1 MLELNKE
8 YTYKEICNELGWKV
22 SDGNSKKAQIR
33 EIESAFKF
41 FHPENKKTHKP
52 KKSYIFTEMLRE
64 LQKPSVKNNGGCHND
79 KNISPMME
87 YLRAIFSDERL
98 HEQPFTMTNL
108 FCNVLKLMRKS
119 CYEKGYA
126 EDDELLNYCQRNYIY
141 NPNLFKAYSA
151 TIKKVLK
158 EITLNAITALGREKS
173 CEYEDGYIFYY
184 KMAKSD
190 DRIIGNIFSDYIN
203 DEVIEVERKICEE
216 FNEKHN
222 LSSKMKGR
230 QLLMKIYASKALR
243 EQFDR
248 EKCAELMK
256 HEDAIRDLNGVI
268 EETYQFT
275 GQYIESS
282 IPADAT
288 GYVLN
293 LDNGDFKYA
302 SCNMDYNSI
311 KLLLDNLKQMLNDIA
326 CIPSVLGSSTNVAN
340 ISEVA
345 MKILFAMAEVNANEC
360 KKWLNTGFKQRFKTF
375 QKILNMQ
382 GISVGCDVDVV
393 YNVAMPVAGSEMIA
407 NLKALQ
413 EMGAVSVDTIMEKV
427 DLVSDP
433 EVEKVRLQNE
443 KSVVNPSDAV
453 EIE

>member
-8 YTYKEICNELGWKV
+8 YTYKEICEELGWKV

-87 YLRAIFSDERL
+87 YLRVIFSDERL

-108 FCNVLKLMRKS
+108 FCNVLKFMRKS

-126 EDDELLNYCQRNYIY
+126 EDDEFLNYCQRNYIY

-190 DRIIGNIFSDYIN
+190 DRILGNIFSDYIN

-230 QLLMKIYASKALR
+230 QLLRKIYASKALR

-268 EETYQFT
+268 EETYQFSFSI
-275 GQYIESS
+275 QYIDEDRPLISYYRAVS
-282 IPADAT
+282 INDMKKIT
-288 GYVLN
+288 LTDNEVWN
-293 LDNGDFKYA
+293 LAKKICHIVVNKSRKSFFQDKRNRKYDTFEDMQDMVVTEHLLFKNGLLDGLVNENGDY
-302 SCNMDYNSI
+302 
-311 KLLLDNLKQMLNDIA
+311 
-326 CIPSVLGSSTNVAN
+326 
-340 ISEVA
+340 
-345 MKILFAMAEVNANEC
+345 
-360 KKWLNTGFKQRFKTF
+360 
-375 QKILNMQ
+375 
-382 GISVGCDVDVV
+382 
-393 YNVAMPVAGSEMIA
+393 
-407 NLKALQ
+407 
-413 EMGAVSVDTIMEKV
+413 
-427 DLVSDP
+427 DLVVLDENGKP
-433 EVEKVRLQNE
+433 ELWTENWGLPDVMGF
-443 KSVVNPSDAV
+443 
-453 EIE
+453 

>member
-8 YTYKEICNELGWKV
+8 YTYKEICEELGWKV

-41 FHPENKKTHKP
+41 YHPENKKTHKP

-87 YLRAIFSDERL
+87 YLRVIFSDERL

-108 FCNVLKLMRKS
+108 FCNVLKFMRKS

-126 EDDELLNYCQRNYIY
+126 EDDELLNQCQRHYIY

-190 DRIIGNIFSDYIN
+190 DRILGNIFSDYIN

-230 QLLMKIYASKALR
+230 QLLRKIYASKALR

-268 EETYQFT
+268 EETYQFSFSI
-275 GQYIESS
+275 QYIDEDRPLISYYRAVS
-282 IPADAT
+282 INDMKKIT
-288 GYVLN
+288 LTDNEVWN
-293 LDNGDFKYA
+293 LAKKICHIVVNKSRKSFFQDKRNRKYDTFEDMQDMVVTEHLLFKNGLLDDLVNENGDY
-302 SCNMDYNSI
+302 
-311 KLLLDNLKQMLNDIA
+311 
-326 CIPSVLGSSTNVAN
+326 
-340 ISEVA
+340 
-345 MKILFAMAEVNANEC
+345 
-360 KKWLNTGFKQRFKTF
+360 
-375 QKILNMQ
+375 
-382 GISVGCDVDVV
+382 
-393 YNVAMPVAGSEMIA
+393 
-407 NLKALQ
+407 
-413 EMGAVSVDTIMEKV
+413 
-427 DLVSDP
+427 DLVVLDENGKP
-433 EVEKVRLQNE
+433 ELWTENWGLPDVMGF
-443 KSVVNPSDAV
+443 
-453 EIE
+453 

>member
-8 YTYKEICNELGWKV
+8 YTYKEICEELGWKV

-41 FHPENKKTHKP
+41 YHPENKKTHKP

-87 YLRAIFSDERL
+87 YLRVIFSDERL

-108 FCNVLKLMRKS
+108 FCNVMKFMRKS

-190 DRIIGNIFSDYIN
+190 DRILGNIFSDYIN

-230 QLLMKIYASKALR
+230 QLLRKIYASKALR

-268 EETYQFT
+268 EETYQFSFSI
-275 GQYIESS
+275 QYIDEDRPLISYYRAVS
-282 IPADAT
+282 INDMKKIT
-288 GYVLN
+288 LTDNEVWN
-293 LDNGDFKYA
+293 LAKKICHIVVNKSRKSFFQDKRNRKYDTFEDMQDMVVTEHLLFKNGLLDDLVNENGDY
-302 SCNMDYNSI
+302 
-311 KLLLDNLKQMLNDIA
+311 
-326 CIPSVLGSSTNVAN
+326 
-340 ISEVA
+340 
-345 MKILFAMAEVNANEC
+345 
-360 KKWLNTGFKQRFKTF
+360 
-375 QKILNMQ
+375 
-382 GISVGCDVDVV
+382 
-393 YNVAMPVAGSEMIA
+393 
-407 NLKALQ
+407 
-413 EMGAVSVDTIMEKV
+413 
-427 DLVSDP
+427 DLVVLDENGKP
-433 EVEKVRLQNE
+433 ELWTENWGLPDVMGF
-443 KSVVNPSDAV
+443 
-453 EIE
+453 

>member
-8 YTYKEICNELGWKV
+8 YTYKEICEELGWKV

-41 FHPENKKTHKP
+41 YHPENKKTHKP

-87 YLRAIFSDERL
+87 YLRVIFSDERL

-190 DRIIGNIFSDYIN
+190 DRILGNIFSDYIN

-268 EETYQFT
+268 EETYQFSFSI
-275 GQYIESS
+275 QYIDEDRPLISYYRAVS
-282 IPADAT
+282 INDMKKIT
-288 GYVLN
+288 LTDNEVWN
-293 LDNGDFKYA
+293 LAKKICHIVVNKSRKSFFQDKRNRKYDTFEDMQDMVVTEHLLFKNGLLDGLVNENGDY
-302 SCNMDYNSI
+302 
-311 KLLLDNLKQMLNDIA
+311 
-326 CIPSVLGSSTNVAN
+326 
-340 ISEVA
+340 
-345 MKILFAMAEVNANEC
+345 
-360 KKWLNTGFKQRFKTF
+360 
-375 QKILNMQ
+375 
-382 GISVGCDVDVV
+382 
-393 YNVAMPVAGSEMIA
+393 
-407 NLKALQ
+407 
-413 EMGAVSVDTIMEKV
+413 
-427 DLVSDP
+427 DLVVLDENGKP
-433 EVEKVRLQNE
+433 ELWAENWGLPDVMGF
-443 KSVVNPSDAV
+443 
-453 EIE
+453 

>member
-8 YTYKEICNELGWKV
+8 YTYKEICEELGWKV

-33 EIESAFKF
+33 EIESAYKF

-87 YLRAIFSDERL
+87 YLRVIFSDERL

-190 DRIIGNIFSDYIN
+190 DRILGNIFSDYIN

-230 QLLMKIYASKALR
+230 QLLRKIYASKALR

-268 EETYQFT
+268 EETYQFSFSI
-275 GQYIESS
+275 QYIDEDRPLISYYRAVS
-282 IPADAT
+282 INDMKKIT
-288 GYVLN
+288 LTDNEVWN
-293 LDNGDFKYA
+293 LAKKICHIVVNKSRKSFFQDKRNRKYDTFEDMQDMVVTEHLLFKNGLLDGLVNENGDY
-302 SCNMDYNSI
+302 
-311 KLLLDNLKQMLNDIA
+311 
-326 CIPSVLGSSTNVAN
+326 
-340 ISEVA
+340 
-345 MKILFAMAEVNANEC
+345 
-360 KKWLNTGFKQRFKTF
+360 
-375 QKILNMQ
+375 
-382 GISVGCDVDVV
+382 
-393 YNVAMPVAGSEMIA
+393 
-407 NLKALQ
+407 
-413 EMGAVSVDTIMEKV
+413 
-427 DLVSDP
+427 DLVVLDENGKP
-433 EVEKVRLQNE
+433 ELWTENWGLPDVMGF
-443 KSVVNPSDAV
+443 
-453 EIE
+453 

>member
-8 YTYKEICNELGWKV
+8 YTYKEICEELKWKV

-33 EIESAFKF
+33 EIESAYKF

-87 YLRAIFSDERL
+87 YLRVIFSDERL

-108 FCNVLKLMRKS
+108 FCNVMKFMRKS

-190 DRIIGNIFSDYIN
+190 DRILGNIFSDYIN

-230 QLLMKIYASKALR
+230 QLLRKIYASKALR
-243 EQFDR
+243 ERFDI

-268 EETYQFT
+268 EETYQFSFSI
-275 GQYIESS
+275 QYIDEDRPLISYYRAVS
-282 IPADAT
+282 INDMEKLT
-288 GYVLN
+288 LTDNEVWN
-293 LDNGDFKYA
+293 LAKKICHIVVNKSRKSFFQDKRNRKYDTFEDMQDMVVVEHLLFKNG
-302 SCNMDYNSI
+302 
-311 KLLLDNLKQMLNDIA
+311 LLDGL
-326 CIPSVLGSSTNVAN
+326 
-340 ISEVA
+340 
-345 MKILFAMAEVNANEC
+345 VNENA
-360 KKWLNTGFKQRFKTF
+360 
-375 QKILNMQ
+375 
-382 GISVGCDVDVV
+382 D
-393 YNVAMPVAGSEMIA
+393 Y
-407 NLKALQ
+407 
-413 EMGAVSVDTIMEKV
+413 
-427 DLVSDP
+427 DLVVLDENGKP
-433 EVEKVRLQNE
+433 ELWTENWGLPDVMGF
-443 KSVVNPSDAV
+443 
-453 EIE
+453 

>member
-8 YTYKEICNELGWKV
+8 YTYKEICEELGWKV

-41 FHPENKKTHKP
+41 YHPENKKTHKP

-87 YLRAIFSDERL
+87 YLRVIFSDERL

-108 FCNVLKLMRKS
+108 FCNVLKFMRKS

-126 EDDELLNYCQRNYIY
+126 EDDELLNYCQRHYIY

-158 EITLNAITALGREKS
+158 EITLNAITALGKKKS

-190 DRIIGNIFSDYIN
+190 DRILGNIFSDYIN

-230 QLLMKIYASKALR
+230 QLLRKIYASKALR

-268 EETYQFT
+268 EETYQFSFSI
-275 GQYIESS
+275 QYIDEDRPLISYYRAVS
-282 IPADAT
+282 INDMKKLT
-288 GYVLN
+288 LTDNEVWN
-293 LDNGDFKYA
+293 LAKKICHIVVNKSRKSFFQDKRNRKYDTFEDMQDMVVTEHLLFKNGLLDGLVNENGDY
-302 SCNMDYNSI
+302 
-311 KLLLDNLKQMLNDIA
+311 
-326 CIPSVLGSSTNVAN
+326 
-340 ISEVA
+340 
-345 MKILFAMAEVNANEC
+345 
-360 KKWLNTGFKQRFKTF
+360 
-375 QKILNMQ
+375 
-382 GISVGCDVDVV
+382 
-393 YNVAMPVAGSEMIA
+393 
-407 NLKALQ
+407 
-413 EMGAVSVDTIMEKV
+413 
-427 DLVSDP
+427 DLVVLDENGKP
-433 EVEKVRLQNE
+433 ELWTENWGLPDVMGF
-443 KSVVNPSDAV
+443 
-453 EIE
+453 

>member
-8 YTYKEICNELGWKV
+8 YTYKEICEELGWKV

-87 YLRAIFSDERL
+87 YLRVIFSDERL

-108 FCNVLKLMRKS
+108 FCNVLKFMRKS

-126 EDDELLNYCQRNYIY
+126 EDDELLNYCQRHYIY
-141 NPNLFKAYSA
+141 NPNLFKTYSA

-190 DRIIGNIFSDYIN
+190 DRILGNIFSDYIN

-230 QLLMKIYASKALR
+230 QLLRKIYASKALR

-268 EETYQFT
+268 EETYQFSFSI
-275 GQYIESS
+275 QYIDEDRPLISYYRAVS
-282 IPADAT
+282 INDMKKIT
-288 GYVLN
+288 LTDNEVWN
-293 LDNGDFKYA
+293 LAKKICHIVVNKSRKSFFQDKRNRKYDTFEDMQDMVVTEHLLFKNG
-302 SCNMDYNSI
+302 
-311 KLLLDNLKQMLNDIA
+311 LLDGLENE
-326 CIPSVLGSSTNVAN
+326 ST
-340 ISEVA
+340 
-345 MKILFAMAEVNANEC
+345 
-360 KKWLNTGFKQRFKTF
+360 
-375 QKILNMQ
+375 
-382 GISVGCDVDVV
+382 D
-393 YNVAMPVAGSEMIA
+393 Y
-407 NLKALQ
+407 
-413 EMGAVSVDTIMEKV
+413 
-427 DLVSDP
+427 DLVVLDENGKP
-433 EVEKVRLQNE
+433 ELWTENWGLPDVMGF
-443 KSVVNPSDAV
+443 
-453 EIE
+453 

>member
-8 YTYKEICNELGWKV
+8 YTYKEICEELGWKV

-41 FHPENKKTHKP
+41 YHPENKKTHKP

-87 YLRAIFSDERL
+87 YLRVIFSDERL

-126 EDDELLNYCQRNYIY
+126 EDDGLLNYCQRNYIY

-158 EITLNAITALGREKS
+158 EITLNAITALGKKKS

-190 DRIIGNIFSDYIN
+190 DRILGNIFSDYIN

-230 QLLMKIYASKALR
+230 QLLRKIYASKALR

-268 EETYQFT
+268 EETYQFSFSI
-275 GQYIESS
+275 QYIDEDRPLISYYRAVS
-282 IPADAT
+282 INDMKKIT
-288 GYVLN
+288 LTDNEVWN
-293 LDNGDFKYA
+293 LAKKICHIVVNKSRKSFFQDKRNRKYDTFEDMQDMVVTEHLLFKNGLLDDLVNENGDY
-302 SCNMDYNSI
+302 
-311 KLLLDNLKQMLNDIA
+311 
-326 CIPSVLGSSTNVAN
+326 
-340 ISEVA
+340 
-345 MKILFAMAEVNANEC
+345 
-360 KKWLNTGFKQRFKTF
+360 
-375 QKILNMQ
+375 
-382 GISVGCDVDVV
+382 
-393 YNVAMPVAGSEMIA
+393 
-407 NLKALQ
+407 
-413 EMGAVSVDTIMEKV
+413 
-427 DLVSDP
+427 DLVVLDENGKP
-433 EVEKVRLQNE
+433 ELWTENWGLPDVMGF
-443 KSVVNPSDAV
+443 
-453 EIE
+453 

>member
-8 YTYKEICNELGWKV
+8 YTYKEICEELGWKV

-41 FHPENKKTHKP
+41 YHPENKKTHKP

-87 YLRAIFSDERL
+87 YLRVIFSDERL

-158 EITLNAITALGREKS
+158 EITLNAITALGKKKS

-190 DRIIGNIFSDYIN
+190 DRILGNIFSDYIN

-230 QLLMKIYASKALR
+230 QLLRKIYASKALR

-268 EETYQFT
+268 EETYQFSFSI
-275 GQYIESS
+275 QYIDEDRPLISYYRAVS
-282 IPADAT
+282 INDMKKIT
-288 GYVLN
+288 LTDNEVWN
-293 LDNGDFKYA
+293 LAKKICHIVVNKSRKSFFQDKRNRKYDTFEDMQDMVVTEHLLFKNGLLDDLVNENGDY
-302 SCNMDYNSI
+302 
-311 KLLLDNLKQMLNDIA
+311 
-326 CIPSVLGSSTNVAN
+326 
-340 ISEVA
+340 
-345 MKILFAMAEVNANEC
+345 
-360 KKWLNTGFKQRFKTF
+360 
-375 QKILNMQ
+375 
-382 GISVGCDVDVV
+382 
-393 YNVAMPVAGSEMIA
+393 
-407 NLKALQ
+407 
-413 EMGAVSVDTIMEKV
+413 
-427 DLVSDP
+427 DLVVLDENGKP
-433 EVEKVRLQNE
+433 ELWTENWGLPDVMGF
-443 KSVVNPSDAV
+443 
-453 EIE
+453 

>member
-8 YTYKEICNELGWKV
+8 YTYKEICEELGWKV

-33 EIESAFKF
+33 EIESAYKF

-87 YLRAIFSDERL
+87 YLRVIFSDERL

-108 FCNVLKLMRKS
+108 FCNVLKFMRKS

-158 EITLNAITALGREKS
+158 EITLNAITALGKKKS

-230 QLLMKIYASKALR
+230 QLLRKIYASKALR

-268 EETYQFT
+268 EETYQFSFSI
-275 GQYIESS
+275 QYIDEDRPLISYYRAVS
-282 IPADAT
+282 I
-288 GYVLN
+288 
-293 LDNGDFKYA
+293 
-302 SCNMDYNSI
+302 
-311 KLLLDNLKQMLNDIA
+311 NDI
-326 CIPSVLGSSTNVAN
+326 
-340 ISEVA
+340 E
-345 MKILFAMAEVNANEC
+345 
-360 KKWLNTGFKQRFKTF
+360 
-375 QKILNMQ
+375 
-382 GISVGCDVDVV
+382 
-393 YNVAMPVAGSEMIA
+393 
-407 NLKALQ
+407 
-413 EMGAVSVDTIMEKV
+413 
-427 DLVSDP
+427 
-433 EVEKVRLQNE
+433 
-443 KSVVNPSDAV
+443 
-453 EIE
+453 

>member
-8 YTYKEICNELGWKV
+8 YTYKEICEELGWKV

-190 DRIIGNIFSDYIN
+190 DRILGNIFSDYIN

-230 QLLMKIYASKALR
+230 QLLRKIYASKALW

-268 EETYQFT
+268 EETYQFSFSI
-275 GQYIESS
+275 QYIDEDRPLISYYRAVS
-282 IPADAT
+282 INDMKKIT
-288 GYVLN
+288 LTDNEVWN
-293 LDNGDFKYA
+293 LAKKICHIVVNKSRKSFFQDKRNRKYDTFEDMQDMVVTEHLLFKNGLLDGLVNENGDY
-302 SCNMDYNSI
+302 
-311 KLLLDNLKQMLNDIA
+311 
-326 CIPSVLGSSTNVAN
+326 
-340 ISEVA
+340 
-345 MKILFAMAEVNANEC
+345 
-360 KKWLNTGFKQRFKTF
+360 
-375 QKILNMQ
+375 
-382 GISVGCDVDVV
+382 
-393 YNVAMPVAGSEMIA
+393 
-407 NLKALQ
+407 
-413 EMGAVSVDTIMEKV
+413 
-427 DLVSDP
+427 DLVVLDENGKP
-433 EVEKVRLQNE
+433 ELWTENWGLPDVMGF
-443 KSVVNPSDAV
+443 
-453 EIE
+453 

>member
-8 YTYKEICNELGWKV
+8 YTYKEICEELGWKV

-41 FHPENKKTHKP
+41 YHPENKKTHKP

-87 YLRAIFSDERL
+87 YLRVIFSDERL

-190 DRIIGNIFSDYIN
+190 DRILGNIFSDYIN

-230 QLLMKIYASKALR
+230 QLLRKIYASKALR

-268 EETYQFT
+268 EETYQFSFSI
-275 GQYIESS
+275 QYIDEDRPLISYYRAVS
-282 IPADAT
+282 INDMKKIT
-288 GYVLN
+288 LTDNEVWN
-293 LDNGDFKYA
+293 LAKKICHIVVNKSRKSFFQDKRNRKYDTFEDMQDMVVTEHLLFKNGLLDDLVNENGDY
-302 SCNMDYNSI
+302 
-311 KLLLDNLKQMLNDIA
+311 
-326 CIPSVLGSSTNVAN
+326 
-340 ISEVA
+340 
-345 MKILFAMAEVNANEC
+345 
-360 KKWLNTGFKQRFKTF
+360 
-375 QKILNMQ
+375 
-382 GISVGCDVDVV
+382 
-393 YNVAMPVAGSEMIA
+393 
-407 NLKALQ
+407 
-413 EMGAVSVDTIMEKV
+413 
-427 DLVSDP
+427 DLVVLDENGKP
-433 EVEKVRLQNE
+433 ELWTENWGLPDVMGF
-443 KSVVNPSDAV
+443 
-453 EIE
+453 

>member
-8 YTYKEICNELGWKV
+8 YTYKEICEELGWKV

-41 FHPENKKTHKP
+41 YHPENKKTHKP

-87 YLRAIFSDERL
+87 YLRVIFSDERL

-158 EITLNAITALGREKS
+158 EITLNAITALGKKKS

-190 DRIIGNIFSDYIN
+190 DRILGNIFSDYIN

-216 FNEKHN
+216 FNEKHY

-230 QLLMKIYASKALR
+230 QLLRKIYASKALR

-268 EETYQFT
+268 EETYQFSFSI
-275 GQYIESS
+275 QYIDEDRPLISYYRAVS
-282 IPADAT
+282 INDMKKIT
-288 GYVLN
+288 LTDNEVWN
-293 LDNGDFKYA
+293 LAKKICHIVVNKSRKSFFQDKRNRKYDTFEDMQDMVVTEHLLFKNGLLDDLVNENGDY
-302 SCNMDYNSI
+302 
-311 KLLLDNLKQMLNDIA
+311 
-326 CIPSVLGSSTNVAN
+326 
-340 ISEVA
+340 
-345 MKILFAMAEVNANEC
+345 
-360 KKWLNTGFKQRFKTF
+360 
-375 QKILNMQ
+375 
-382 GISVGCDVDVV
+382 
-393 YNVAMPVAGSEMIA
+393 
-407 NLKALQ
+407 
-413 EMGAVSVDTIMEKV
+413 
-427 DLVSDP
+427 DLVVLDENGKP
-433 EVEKVRLQNE
+433 ELWTENWGLPDVMGF
-443 KSVVNPSDAV
+443 
-453 EIE
+453 

>member
-8 YTYKEICNELGWKV
+8 YTYKEICEELGWKV

-87 YLRAIFSDERL
+87 YLRVIFSDERL

-108 FCNVLKLMRKS
+108 FCNVLKFMRKS

-158 EITLNAITALGREKS
+158 EITLNTITALGREKS

-243 EQFDR
+243 ERFDI

-268 EETYQFT
+268 EETYQYQFSI
-275 GQYIESS
+275 QYIDEDRPLISYYRAVS
-282 IPADAT
+282 INDMEKLT
-288 GYVLN
+288 LTDNEVWN
-293 LDNGDFKYA
+293 LAKKICHIVVNKSRKSFFQDKRNRKYDTFEDMQDMVVTEHLLFKNG
-302 SCNMDYNSI
+302 
-311 KLLLDNLKQMLNDIA
+311 LLDGL
-326 CIPSVLGSSTNVAN
+326 
-340 ISEVA
+340 
-345 MKILFAMAEVNANEC
+345 VNE
-360 KKWLNTGFKQRFKTF
+360 NT
-375 QKILNMQ
+375 
-382 GISVGCDVDVV
+382 D
-393 YNVAMPVAGSEMIA
+393 Y
-407 NLKALQ
+407 
-413 EMGAVSVDTIMEKV
+413 
-427 DLVSDP
+427 DLVVLDENGKP
-433 EVEKVRLQNE
+433 ELWAENWGLPDVMGF
-443 KSVVNPSDAV
+443 
-453 EIE
+453 

>member
-8 YTYKEICNELGWKV
+8 YTYKEICEELGWKV

-190 DRIIGNIFSDYIN
+190 DRILGNIFSDYIN

-268 EETYQFT
+268 EETYQFSFSI
-275 GQYIESS
+275 QYIDEDRPLISYYRAVS
-282 IPADAT
+282 INDMKKIT
-288 GYVLN
+288 LTDNEVWN
-293 LDNGDFKYA
+293 LAKKICHIVVNKSRKSFFQDKRNRKYDTFEDMQDMVVTEHLLFKNGLLDGLVNENGDY
-302 SCNMDYNSI
+302 
-311 KLLLDNLKQMLNDIA
+311 
-326 CIPSVLGSSTNVAN
+326 
-340 ISEVA
+340 
-345 MKILFAMAEVNANEC
+345 
-360 KKWLNTGFKQRFKTF
+360 
-375 QKILNMQ
+375 
-382 GISVGCDVDVV
+382 
-393 YNVAMPVAGSEMIA
+393 
-407 NLKALQ
+407 
-413 EMGAVSVDTIMEKV
+413 
-427 DLVSDP
+427 DLVVLDENGKP
-433 EVEKVRLQNE
+433 ELWAENWGLPDVMGF
-443 KSVVNPSDAV
+443 
-453 EIE
+453 

>member
-8 YTYKEICNELGWKV
+8 YTYKEICEELGWKV

-87 YLRAIFSDERL
+87 YLRVIFSDERL

-108 FCNVLKLMRKS
+108 FCNVLKFMRKS

-126 EDDELLNYCQRNYIY
+126 EDDELLNYCQRHYIY

-190 DRIIGNIFSDYIN
+190 DRILGNIFSDYIN

-230 QLLMKIYASKALR
+230 QLLRKIYASKALR

-268 EETYQFT
+268 EEPYQFSFSI
-275 GQYIESS
+275 QYIDEDRPLISYYRAVS
-282 IPADAT
+282 INDMEKLT
-288 GYVLN
+288 LTDNEVWN
-293 LDNGDFKYA
+293 LAKKICHIVVNKSRKSFFQDKRNRKYDTFEDMQDMVVTEHLLFKNGLLDGLVNENGDY
-302 SCNMDYNSI
+302 
-311 KLLLDNLKQMLNDIA
+311 
-326 CIPSVLGSSTNVAN
+326 
-340 ISEVA
+340 
-345 MKILFAMAEVNANEC
+345 
-360 KKWLNTGFKQRFKTF
+360 
-375 QKILNMQ
+375 
-382 GISVGCDVDVV
+382 
-393 YNVAMPVAGSEMIA
+393 
-407 NLKALQ
+407 
-413 EMGAVSVDTIMEKV
+413 
-427 DLVSDP
+427 DLVVLDENGKP
-433 EVEKVRLQNE
+433 ELWTENWGLPDVMGF
-443 KSVVNPSDAV
+443 
-453 EIE
+453 

>member
-8 YTYKEICNELGWKV
+8 YTYKEICEELGWKV

-41 FHPENKKTHKP
+41 YHPENKKTHKP

-87 YLRAIFSDERL
+87 YLRVIFSDERL

-158 EITLNAITALGREKS
+158 EITLNAITALGKKKS

-190 DRIIGNIFSDYIN
+190 DRILGNIFSDYIN

-230 QLLMKIYASKALR
+230 QLLRKIYASKALR

-268 EETYQFT
+268 EETYQFSFSI
-275 GQYIESS
+275 QYIDEDRPLISYYRAVS
-282 IPADAT
+282 INDMKKIT
-288 GYVLN
+288 LTDNEVWN
-293 LDNGDFKYA
+293 LAKKICHIVVNKSRKSFFQDKRNRKYDTFEDMQDMVVTEHLLFKNGLLDDLVNENGDY
-302 SCNMDYNSI
+302 
-311 KLLLDNLKQMLNDIA
+311 
-326 CIPSVLGSSTNVAN
+326 
-340 ISEVA
+340 
-345 MKILFAMAEVNANEC
+345 
-360 KKWLNTGFKQRFKTF
+360 
-375 QKILNMQ
+375 
-382 GISVGCDVDVV
+382 
-393 YNVAMPVAGSEMIA
+393 
-407 NLKALQ
+407 
-413 EMGAVSVDTIMEKV
+413 
-427 DLVSDP
+427 DLVVLDENGKP
-433 EVEKVRLQNE
+433 ELWTDNWGLPDVMGF
-443 KSVVNPSDAV
+443 
-453 EIE
+453 

>member
-8 YTYKEICNELGWKV
+8 YTYKEICEELGWKV

-87 YLRAIFSDERL
+87 YLRVIFSDERL

-190 DRIIGNIFSDYIN
+190 DRILGNIFSDYIN

-222 LSSKMKGR
+222 LSSNMKGR
-230 QLLMKIYASKALR
+230 QLLRKIYASKALR

-268 EETYQFT
+268 EETYQFSFSI
-275 GQYIESS
+275 QYIDEDRPLISYYRAVS
-282 IPADAT
+282 INDMEKLT
-288 GYVLN
+288 LTDNEVWN
-293 LDNGDFKYA
+293 LAKKICHIVVNKSRKSFFQDKRNRKYDTFEDMQDMVVTEHLLFKNGLLDGLVNENGDY
-302 SCNMDYNSI
+302 
-311 KLLLDNLKQMLNDIA
+311 
-326 CIPSVLGSSTNVAN
+326 
-340 ISEVA
+340 
-345 MKILFAMAEVNANEC
+345 
-360 KKWLNTGFKQRFKTF
+360 
-375 QKILNMQ
+375 
-382 GISVGCDVDVV
+382 
-393 YNVAMPVAGSEMIA
+393 
-407 NLKALQ
+407 
-413 EMGAVSVDTIMEKV
+413 
-427 DLVSDP
+427 DLVVLDENGKP
-433 EVEKVRLQNE
+433 ELWTENWGLPDVMGF
-443 KSVVNPSDAV
+443 
-453 EIE
+453 

>member
-8 YTYKEICNELGWKV
+8 YTYKEICEELGWKV

-87 YLRAIFSDERL
+87 YLRVIFSDERL

-108 FCNVLKLMRKS
+108 FCNVLKFMRKS

-126 EDDELLNYCQRNYIY
+126 EDNELLNYCQRNYIY

-158 EITLNAITALGREKS
+158 EITLNAITALGKKNLA
-173 CEYEDGYIFYY
+173 EYEDGYIFYY

-190 DRIIGNIFSDYIN
+190 NNIIGNIFSDYIN

-230 QLLMKIYASKALR
+230 QLLRKIYASKALR

-256 HEDAIRDLNGVI
+256 YEDAIRDLNGVI
-268 EETYQFT
+268 EETYQFSF
-275 GQYIESS
+275 GIQHIDEDRPLISYYRAVS
-282 IPADAT
+282 INDMKKLT
-288 GYVLN
+288 LTDNEVWN
-293 LDNGDFKYA
+293 LAKKICHIVVNKSRKSFFQDKRNRKYDTFEDMQDMVVTEHLLFKNGLLDGLVNENGDY
-302 SCNMDYNSI
+302 
-311 KLLLDNLKQMLNDIA
+311 
-326 CIPSVLGSSTNVAN
+326 
-340 ISEVA
+340 
-345 MKILFAMAEVNANEC
+345 
-360 KKWLNTGFKQRFKTF
+360 
-375 QKILNMQ
+375 
-382 GISVGCDVDVV
+382 
-393 YNVAMPVAGSEMIA
+393 
-407 NLKALQ
+407 
-413 EMGAVSVDTIMEKV
+413 
-427 DLVSDP
+427 DLVVLDENGKP
-433 EVEKVRLQNE
+433 ELWTENWGLPDVMGF
-443 KSVVNPSDAV
+443 
-453 EIE
+453 

>member
-8 YTYKEICNELGWKV
+8 YTYKEICEELGWKV

-33 EIESAFKF
+33 EIESAYKF
-41 FHPENKKTHKP
+41 YHPENKKTHKP

-79 KNISPMME
+79 KNISPMMD
-87 YLRAIFSDERL
+87 YLRVIFSDERL

-126 EDDELLNYCQRNYIY
+126 EDDEVLNYCQRNYIY

-230 QLLMKIYASKALR
+230 QLLRKIYASKALR
-243 EQFDR
+243 ERFDI

-268 EETYQFT
+268 EETYQYQFSI
-275 GQYIESS
+275 QYIDEDRPLISYYRAVS
-282 IPADAT
+282 INDMEKLT
-288 GYVLN
+288 LTDNEVWN
-293 LDNGDFKYA
+293 LAKKICHIVVNKSRKSFFQDKRNRKYDTFEDMQDMVVTERLLFKNG
-302 SCNMDYNSI
+302 
-311 KLLLDNLKQMLNDIA
+311 LLDGL
-326 CIPSVLGSSTNVAN
+326 
-340 ISEVA
+340 
-345 MKILFAMAEVNANEC
+345 VNENA
-360 KKWLNTGFKQRFKTF
+360 
-375 QKILNMQ
+375 
-382 GISVGCDVDVV
+382 D
-393 YNVAMPVAGSEMIA
+393 Y
-407 NLKALQ
+407 
-413 EMGAVSVDTIMEKV
+413 
-427 DLVSDP
+427 DLVVLDENGKP
-433 EVEKVRLQNE
+433 ELWAENWGLPDVMGF
-443 KSVVNPSDAV
+443 
-453 EIE
+453 

>member
-8 YTYKEICNELGWKV
+8 YTYKEICEELGWKV

-41 FHPENKKTHKP
+41 YHPENKKTHKP

-87 YLRAIFSDERL
+87 YLRVIFSDERL

-190 DRIIGNIFSDYIN
+190 DRILGNIFSDYIN

-230 QLLMKIYASKALR
+230 QLLRKIYASKALR

-268 EETYQFT
+268 EETYQFSFSI
-275 GQYIESS
+275 QYIDEDRPLISYYRAVS
-282 IPADAT
+282 INDMKKIT
-288 GYVLN
+288 LTDNEVWN
-293 LDNGDFKYA
+293 LAKKICHIVVNKSRKSFFQDKRNRKYDTFEDMQDMVVTEHLLFKNGLLDGLVNENGDY
-302 SCNMDYNSI
+302 
-311 KLLLDNLKQMLNDIA
+311 
-326 CIPSVLGSSTNVAN
+326 
-340 ISEVA
+340 
-345 MKILFAMAEVNANEC
+345 
-360 KKWLNTGFKQRFKTF
+360 
-375 QKILNMQ
+375 
-382 GISVGCDVDVV
+382 
-393 YNVAMPVAGSEMIA
+393 
-407 NLKALQ
+407 
-413 EMGAVSVDTIMEKV
+413 
-427 DLVSDP
+427 DLVVLDENGKP
-433 EVEKVRLQNE
+433 ELWTENWGLPDVMGF
-443 KSVVNPSDAV
+443 
-453 EIE
+453 